1 MILPINNPIGR
12 FMEYCGQAQSWV
24 DTESFSD
31 IVSSSLFLRI
41 HASFL

>member
-1 MILPINNPIGR
+1 MIPPINNPIGR

-31 IVSSSLFLRI
+31 TGSSSLFLRI